1 MAPQAIWTVLWYW
14 LVQVGS
20 TIPVADAFTTALC
33 FVGIWPLVR
42 EYLEQWLIWI
52 VVDKVTCEYYFYR
65 WVLLIGFVRF
75 RDYLRG
81 QMASEQRS
89 YAGITTEL
97 TCYLSRRE
105 SERWQNVTHDFIIL
119 FRW

>member
-42 EYLEQWLIWI
+42 EYLEQ
-52 VVDKVTCEYYFYR
+52 
-65 WVLLIGFVRF
+65 
-75 RDYLRG
+75 
-81 QMASEQRS
+81 
-89 YAGITTEL
+89 
-97 TCYLSRRE
+97 
-105 SERWQNVTHDFIIL
+105 
-119 FRW
+119 